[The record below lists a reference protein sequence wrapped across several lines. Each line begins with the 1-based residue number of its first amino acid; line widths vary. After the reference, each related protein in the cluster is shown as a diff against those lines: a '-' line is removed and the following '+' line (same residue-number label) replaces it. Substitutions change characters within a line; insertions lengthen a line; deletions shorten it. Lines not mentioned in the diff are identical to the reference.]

1 MGRLRFGVAF
11 AVTGKE
17 LEGVTPDLT
26 NPHRGGGN
34 ETLTLALSPRER
46 EQRGRDIRKE
56 ASPEGGGN
64 GGGELKGIG
73 CKGKLSGIRHSGQSE
88 SQQDTKAKRM
98 PEGKRNETLETTHR
112 NCWNGS

>member
-1 MGRLRFGVAF
+1 MGKLRFGVAF

-26 NPHRGGGN
+26 LAGRGTKEEG
-34 ETLTLALSPRER
+34 TK
-46 EQRGRDIRKE
+46 KE

-64 GGGELKGIG
+64 GGGELGKG
-73 CKGKLSGIRHSGQSE
+73 CKGKLPCTRHSGQSDKPLGRRR
-88 SQQDTKAKRM
+88 SGCQRAKR
-98 PEGKRNETLETTHR
+98 KETLETTHR

>member
-17 LEGVTPDLT
+17 LEG
-26 NPHRGGGN
+26 N

-46 EQRGRDIRKE
+46 GQKGRDKKK

-64 GGGELKGIG
+64 GGGELG
-73 CKGKLSGIRHSGQSE
+73 
-88 SQQDTKAKRM
+88 
-98 PEGKRNETLETTHR
+98 
-112 NCWNGS
+112 NGDYI